1 MTTNLEMSGF
11 TNNSEE
17 ELGGKWGMV
26 IDQDIC
32 TGCQACVAACAME
45 NNVPFV
51 GEEDVAYGR
60 GMHWIRVERLWE
72 GLEGDYRDVKMTDY
86 QPTMCQQCHNAPCEP
101 VCPVYASVHS
111 MSEDLNLQVYN
122 RCVGTRYCANNCPYQ
137 VRTFNWRDYTDYREG
152 NASHTINTANND
164 PSWSVLQNQLNPDVT
179 VRRRGVME
187 KCTFCI
193 QRIHKAEDKA
203 KSEGREIED
212 GEFTTACA
220 QACPANAITFGRLD
234 DPETMVNKAAETSR
248 GRHLLEEMGTL
259 PRVTY
264 LAGGA

>member
-1 MTTNLEMSGF
+1 MSTMIDLNTVGAKGAIA
-11 TNNSEE
+11 EAAQ
-17 ELGGKWGMV
+17 GKWGMV

-45 NNVPFV
+45 NNLSFV
-51 GEEDVAYGR
+51 MEEDAGYGR
-60 GMHWIRVERLWE
+60 SQQWMRIERFWDGE
-72 GLEGDYRDVKMTDY
+72 YPEVKATSF
-86 QPTMCQQCHNAPCEP
+86 QPMLCQQCGSAPCEP
-101 VCPVYASVHS
+101 VCPVFASVHS
-111 MSEDLNLQVYN
+111 QSEQLNLQVYN

-137 VRTFNWRDYTDYREG
+137 VRQFNWRDYHIEPFNANDEG
-152 NASHTINTANND
+152 GKLVFNLH
-164 PSWSVLQNQLNPDVT
+164 NQFNPDVT

-203 KSEGREIED
+203 KAEGRDIMD

-220 QACPANAITFGRLD
+220 QACPTNAITFGRLD
-234 DPETMVNKAAETSR
+234 NPESLVSQLSTQSR
-248 GRHLLEEMGTL
+248 GYHHLEELNTQ

-264 LAGGA
+264 LKEG

>member
-1 MTTNLEMSGF
+1 MATDLNLPVF

-17 ELGGKWGMV
+17 ELGGLWGMV

-45 NNVPFV
+45 NNIPFV
-51 GEEDVAYGR
+51 GEEDAAYGR
-60 GMHWIRVERLWE
+60 TMHWIRTERFWE
-72 GLEGDYRDVKMTDY
+72 GEFPEVKMTPY
-86 QPTMCQQCHNAPCEP
+86 QPMMCQQCHNAPCEP
-101 VCPVYASVHS
+101 VCPVFASVHS
-111 MSEDLNLQVYN
+111 ASEDLNLQVYN

-137 VRTFNWRDYTDYREG
+137 VRMFNWRDYTDERIHPELDTLKNQY
-152 NASHTINTANND
+152 N
-164 PSWSVLQNQLNPDVT
+164 PSVT

-193 QRIHKAEDKA
+193 QRIHVAEDTAKA
-203 KSEGREIED
+203 EGREIVD

-220 QACPANAITFGRLD
+220 QACPANAITFGRID
-234 DPETMVNKAAETSR
+234 NPESAVSQAAQSAR
-248 GRHLLEEMGTL
+248 GYLHLEELHAL

-264 LAGGA
+264 LKGDA

>member
-1 MTTNLEMSGF
+1 MTTNLELPVF
-11 TNNSEE
+11 TNSSEE
-17 ELGGKWGMV
+17 ALGGKWGMV

-32 TGCQACVAACAME
+32 TGCQACVAACSLE

-51 GEEDVAYGR
+51 GEEDAGYGR
-60 GMHWIRVERLWE
+60 SMHWIRIERLWDSTSFP
-72 GLEGDYRDVKMTDY
+72 GIKMTSY
-86 QPTMCQQCHNAPCEP
+86 QPVMCQQCHNAPCEP

-111 MSEDLNLQVYN
+111 MSEDTNLQVYN

-137 VRTFNWRDYTDYREG
+137 VRVFNWRDYTDARQRPEL
-152 NASHTINTANND
+152 T
-164 PSWSVLQNQLNPDVT
+164 VLQNQLNPDVT

-203 KSEGREIED
+203 KSEGREVQD
-212 GEFTTACA
+212 GEFTSACA
-220 QACPANAITFGRLD
+220 QACPASAITFGRID
-234 DPETMVNKAAETSR
+234 DPNSEVSLAAVAQR
-248 GRHLLEEMGTL
+248 GSHLLEELGTL

-264 LAGGA
+264 LAGGV